1 MNKLRI
7 NPGGNKR
14 NQNQGSEIEQKRQNF
29 NPEENNDTIQYF
41 LSKNSTEFAIE
52 DLKKFQL
59 ANQKN
64 TDLFISNSNKVIDK
78 LFAISKLLVER
89 NKEVNENIPDVITL
103 LPEAFI
109 ELSPLIAEII
119 EDGVGNGTKFLT
131 RLIDELIN
139 IDQEL
144 KKEVFSI
151 ENLYSKLS
159 QMLQN
164 LQEYN
169 ITQQKYI
176 YRSIAKSLNK
186 NVSGYSLVSPED
198 GNFVDLKFHK
208 AISGSGQRISRGLSY
223 ILLDA
228 ETDEVLKFGN
238 VKTI

>member
-14 NQNQGSEIEQKRQNF
+14 NQNRGSETEQKRQYLNS
-29 NPEENNDTIQYF
+29 EENNDIIQYF
-41 LSKNSTEFAIE
+41 LDKNSSEFAIE
-52 DLKKFQL
+52 DLEKFQL

-64 TDLFISNSNKVIDK
+64 TDLFISNSNKVIVK
-78 LFAISKLLVER
+78 LFSISKSLAER
-89 NKEVNENIPDVITL
+89 SNAGNENRLDILAL

-109 ELSPLIAEII
+109 ELSPLISEVI
-119 EDGVGNGTKFLT
+119 EDGVGNNTKFLT
-131 RLIDELIN
+131 TLIDELDK
-139 IDQEL
+139 IDEEL

-151 ENLYSKLS
+151 DNLYGRLS
-159 QMLQN
+159 EMLQS

-176 YRSIAKSLNK
+176 YRSIAKSLNQH
-186 NVSGYSLVSPED
+186 VSGYNLVSPED
-198 GNFVDLKFHK
+198 GNFVDLKFHNT
-208 AISGSGQRISRGLSY
+208 ISGSGQRISRGLSF

-228 ETDEVLKFGN
+228 NTDEVLKFGN